1 MLNSTLPV
9 AHKPLNSLVSRLS
22 LIGTIS
28 AIGLLSGWVPGLS
41 QDFSTLVFNTATYAQ
56 SAEQVTQYAKAVLQI
71 EPVRQEALA
80 EAKQIMGGS
89 VPSNVCR
96 QSSIPNTVESVCKTF
111 LSRSAEIIKSSGL
124 TISEFN
130 QITMRLQKDSG
141 LRDRMRQELIR
152 LQQ

>member
-9 AHKPLNSLVSRLS
+9 AAYPINSLVSRLS

-28 AIGLLSGWVPGLS
+28 AIGLLSGWVPALS
-41 QDFSTLVFNTATYAQ
+41 RDSTLVFNTAAYAQ

-80 EAKQIMGGS
+80 EAKQVMGGS
-89 VPSNVCR
+89 VPANVCR
-96 QSSIPNTVESVCKTF
+96 QSSIPNAVESVCKTF
-111 LSRSAEIIKSSGL
+111 LSRSADIIQSSGL
-124 TISEFN
+124 TIGEFN
-130 QITMRLQKDSG
+130 RITMRLQNDSR

>member
-1 MLNSTLPV
+1 
-9 AHKPLNSLVSRLS
+9 VSRLS

-28 AIGLLSGWVPGLS
+28 AIGFLSGWVPGLS
-41 QDFSTLVFNTATYAQ
+41 RNFSTLVFNTATYAQ

-89 VPSNVCR
+89 VPANVCR
-96 QSSIPNTVESVCKTF
+96 QSSVPNAVESVCQTF

-124 TISEFN
+124 TISGFN
-130 QITMRLQKDSG
+130 QITLRLQKDSG
-141 LRDRMRQELIR
+141 LRGRMRQELIR
-152 LQQ
+152 QQQ

>member
-9 AHKPLNSLVSRLS
+9 AHNPLHSLVSRLS

-41 QDFSTLVFNTATYAQ
+41 RDFSTLAFNTATYAQ

-80 EAKQIMGGS
+80 EAKQLMGGN

-96 QSSIPNTVESVCKTF
+96 QSSVPNAVDSVCKTF

-124 TISEFN
+124 TIGGFN
-130 QITMRLQKDSG
+130 QMTMRLQKDSG

-152 LQQ
+152 QQQ